1 MEKERISSQEIADYT
16 NINATQIRRDLSA
29 FGKFGK
35 RGVGYNIDSLL
46 GEIRKILRTQGQ
58 HNIALIGAGR
68 LGEAIA
74 SSPIFAEHGIN
85 VAAVFDTDPDK
96 VGRHVG
102 HVEVSP
108 YEYLPQAVHD
118 KNIIVGVLAVP
129 AGERTACRRRP
140 DRRRRED
147 HLQLLGGAAR
157 RPVGRRRAHVEPC
170 GRAPLRPLLPPDLR
184 ILLWHGYLLGGTGS
198 NVYTRALA
206 REWTRA
212 GHEVVVFSQERYPE
226 LYDLGGAEHVR
237 PDIGGVLPVFVLD
250 RYEGLE
256 ARLVQDLTPEE
267 RDRYVELNATALRER
282 LPADVV
288 FANHVVLGGPVAAA
302 TGVRFRVKAHGS
314 ELEYSMRGNEELSAW
329 ARDALAR
336 ADAVF
341 VGSAHIRQVLEDV
354 VGQVGRVVEVPPGV
368 DVDAFRP
375 VPHDEAFAQLLEEA
389 RRDPPNIG
397 NANERL
403 PDEGN
408 AERFAE
414 FFARPEP
421 TVVYFGKLIYNKGVH
436 LLLEALNDLD
446 AKAVIVGFG
455 DYRSELEAL
464 GSERTLFTGALEHRH
479 LAALLPLCDVAV
491 VPSIFPEAFGM
502 VAAEAAAA
510 GVTPLV
516 ARHSGLAEVAAGLE
530 AEYPPERAPLTS
542 FSNGDVAELR
552 DKLAALL
559 ALPADER
566 AALGEAARRA
576 AVTRWSW
583 ASVAERL
590 LAPVT

>member
-1 MEKERISSQEIADYT
+1 MGT
-16 NINATQIRRDLSA
+16 
-29 FGKFGK
+29 
-35 RGVGYNIDSLL
+35 
-46 GEIRKILRTQGQ
+46 
-58 HNIALIGAGR
+58 
-68 LGEAIA
+68 
-74 SSPIFAEHGIN
+74 
-85 VAAVFDTDPDK
+85 
-96 VGRHVG
+96 
-102 HVEVSP
+102 
-108 YEYLPQAVHD
+108 
-118 KNIIVGVLAVP
+118 
-129 AGERTACRRRP
+129 RRRSRARTP
-140 DRRRRED
+140 CSS
-147 HLQLLGGAAR
+147 AR
-157 RPVGRRRAHVEPC
+157 R
-170 GRAPLRPLLPPDLR
+170 
-184 ILLWHGYLLGGTGS
+184 TS
-198 NVYTRALA
+198 A
-206 REWTRA
+206 RCSRT
-212 GHEVVVFSQERYPE
+212 SS
-226 LYDLGGAEHVR
+226 D
-237 PDIGGVLPVFVLD
+237 
-250 RYEGLE
+250 
-256 ARLVQDLTPEE
+256 TS
-267 RDRYVELNATALRER
+267 TASL
-282 LPADVV
+282 
-288 FANHVVLGGPVAAA
+288 
-302 TGVRFRVKAHGS
+302 
-314 ELEYSMRGNEELSAW
+314 
-329 ARDALAR
+329 
-336 ADAVF
+336 
-341 VGSAHIRQVLEDV
+341 
-354 VGQVGRVVEVPPGV
+354 EVPPGV

-375 VPHDEAFAQLLEEA
+375 VPRDEALAQLLEEA
-389 RRDPPNIG
+389 RRDPPNPG

-455 DYRSELEAL
+455 DYRAELEAL

-516 ARHSGLAEVAAGLE
+516 ARHSGLAEVADGLE

-576 AVTRWSW
+576 GGHALELGERGGAPLGASNVGAPW
-583 ASVAERL
+583 ATPRS
-590 LAPVT
+590 